1 MLRRLE
7 ITASGISEFQKK
19 EVNMHEFKNTAC
31 QMMDILQNEISKA
44 RAKCQ
49 ERQQQLDDIEDA
61 FEALK
66 AAISKLNTEKTEKE
80 K

>member
-1 MLRRLE
+1 
-7 ITASGISEFQKK
+7 
-19 EVNMHEFKNTAC
+19 MHEFKNTAC